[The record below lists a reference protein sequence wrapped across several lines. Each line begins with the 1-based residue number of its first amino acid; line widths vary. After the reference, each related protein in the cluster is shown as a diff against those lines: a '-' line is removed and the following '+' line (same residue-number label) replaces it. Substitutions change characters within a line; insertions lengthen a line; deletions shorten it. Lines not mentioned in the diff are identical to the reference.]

1 MRSFGSLDGRVSRG
15 IGTQAGLHYYRSPL
29 YLQRDTGYVYG
40 AYGNPVQNP
49 NQTSMFYAE
58 QYHER
63 DTNKYD
69 VWSSAIAAAG
79 QIGTQITAGQYALK
93 GAQIAG
99 STTATSL
106 PPSSGSSSS
115 GILIF
120 GLVGAVALAGLAYL
134 ALK

>member
-15 IGTQAGLHYYRSPL
+15 IGTQAGLHYFRSPL
-29 YLQRDTGYVYG
+29 YAQRDTGYVYG
-40 AYGNPVQNP
+40 TYGNPVSDP
-49 NQTSMFYAE
+49 NATSMFYAE
-58 QYHER
+58 QYHAR

-69 VWSSAIAAAG
+69 VWSSAIEAAG
-79 QIGTQITAGQYALK
+79 QIGSQITAGQYALK

-106 PPSSGSSSS
+106 PASSGSSSS
-115 GILIF
+115 GLLIF
-120 GLVGAVALAGLAYL
+120 GIVGAAALAGLAYL